1 MPLQP
6 NKKVKILQLTSKNG
20 LKKPLAIYRETMKY
34 LEMAP
39 LFKSALFSKVWNN
52 NSCSNIAKS
61 CRKIALVFL
70 LRVGIPK
77 SMSEMCIVGLV
88 YH

>member
-1 MPLQP
+1 
-6 NKKVKILQLTSKNG
+6 
-20 LKKPLAIYRETMKY
+20 MKY

-39 LFKSALFSKVWNN
+39 LYKSALFSKVWN

-61 CRKIALVFL
+61 CREIALVFL

-77 SMSEMCIVGLV
+77 SMSEMCIEGLV